1 MSSKKVERKKVL
13 LMGKSGAGKTSM
25 RSIIF
30 ASYVADDV
38 YRLGMT
44 MDIEHAHV
52 RMLGN
57 LVVNLWD
64 CGGQDSFMDSYFMF
78 QKEQI
83 FKGCE
88 VLIYVIDVKSERPEA
103 DLQGYRDCLAAIAD
117 YSAGAKIFV
126 LVHKMDLLL
135 DSEKN
140 AVFEAKKKELEEI
153 AHTNRLT
160 VDIAKTSIWDKT
172 LYSAWSKIVTQLIPK
187 KEKFQTEL
195 QNLAEQSGAN
205 EVLLFEKA
213 TMLNICYIKN
223 DANGH
228 KTEDDED
235 LIAERMEGLSHYL
248 KNFKLICWRKATNF
262 ESLEIRTSTFSAIMQ
277 IFTDYT
283 CIMLVSFNPDI
294 PMWNWRKA
302 IDRIRPKFQ
311 KLDQKNRRAQQY

>member
-1 MSSKKVERKKVL
+1 
-13 LMGKSGAGKTSM
+13 MGKSGAGKTSM

-64 CGGQDSFMDSYFMF
+64 CGGQDSFMESYFMF

-88 VLIYVIDVKSERPEA
+88 VLIYVLDVKSERPDA
-103 DLQGYRDCLAAIAD
+103 DILGYRECLKAIAD
-117 YSAGAKIFV
+117 YSGNAKIFA
-126 LVHKMDLLL
+126 LVHKMDLIE
-135 DSEKN
+135 DPEEKQKI
-140 AVFEAKKKELEEI
+140 FDQKKKELEEI
-153 AHTNRLT
+153 AHQNRLT

-187 KEKFQTEL
+187 KEKFEL
-195 QNLAEQSGAN
+195 ELKNLAEQAGAN

-213 TMLNICYIKN
+213 TMLNICYIKSHGKEYEEN
-223 DANGH
+223 
-228 KTEDDED
+228 EDI
-235 LIAERMEGLSHYL
+235 IAERMEGLSHYL

-302 IDRIRPKFQ
+302 IERIRPKFQ
-311 KLDQKNRRAQQY
+311 KLDQKSRRT